1 MARGHDTATYKKLLL
16 HFMGESDPL
25 YSMLQWLT
33 ERMMEVESEL
43 KVGAVK
49 GKHTSDRTT
58 HFSGT
63 RVRRFDTR
71 LGTLYLLVPKL
82 RLCTPTQDNT
92 SVPREI
98 WFPNTGELP

>member
-1 MARGHDTATYKKLLL
+1 MARKYDTATYKKLLL
-16 HFMGESDPL
+16 HFMGEADPL

-33 ERMMEVESEL
+33 ERMMEVESEM

-71 LGTLYLLVPKL
+71 LGTLYLLVSPSGMVETP
-82 RLCTPTQDNT
+82 RL
-92 SVPREI
+92 
-98 WFPNTGELP
+98 